1 MTKSRKQKQKKK
13 DFLKKKLKVGKAS
26 AKPSNLT
33 DTSFVAKSINV
44 KNQHLGDNEHNSLFK
59 RLALLKH
66 HNDTVRKETLQLYIK
81 NMPEIINTNLMTPL
95 LKQCVPMICDD
106 DKFTRDA
113 LLEFLDCVGGL
124 NPQILQLHCNF
135 FILYITMSM
144 THIIPRIKAD
154 STKYLI
160 CVLKYCSDEIVRNSW
175 IKLMNGVLN
184 VLGWGELGANTS
196 SGVLQTKK
204 RDALNIKI
212 HLDALYQLIKY
223 GCFSKAQLDANGK
236 DGSDDG
242 KNVAPHMNI
251 QDKYLSPEMPQPY
264 LHLRLFAKS
273 IKKSTN
279 DSDIQDT
286 NSLANQDMETRQRVF
301 VEKFKA
307 TILKETALLIQ
318 DGGECGK
325 SANTLKQLVV
335 GVNV

>member
-13 DFLKKKLKVGKAS
+13 DFLKKKLKVGKAA
-26 AKPSNLT
+26 AKPNNLT

-44 KNQHLGDNEHNSLFK
+44 KNQHLGDDAHNSLLK

-66 HNDTVRKETLQLYIK
+66 HNDTVRKETLQIYIK
-81 NMPEIINTNLMTPL
+81 RMSEIINTNLMTPL
-95 LKQCVPMICDD
+95 LKQSIPMVCDD
-106 DKFTRDA
+106 DKFTRET
-113 LLEFLDCVGGL
+113 LLELFDCIGTL
-124 NPQILQLHCNF
+124 NPQILKLHYNF

-160 CVLKYCSDEIVRNSW
+160 CILKYCHDEIVRNSW

-204 RDALNIKI
+204 RDSINTKV

-223 GCFSKAQLDANGK
+223 GCTASPDMGDANEEMDDTNGK
-236 DGSDDG
+236 SSSC
-242 KNVAPHMNI
+242 NVQN
-251 QDKYLSPEMPQPY
+251 KYLVPDVPQPY
-264 LHLRLFAKS
+264 AHLRLFVKS
-273 IKKSTN
+273 IKKSTTEGN
-279 DSDIQDT
+279 IQDT
-286 NSLANQDMETRQRVF
+286 NSLANQDLETRQMVF
-301 VEKFKA
+301 VDKFKDI
-307 TILKETALLIQ
+307 ILKETAQLIQ

-325 SANTLKQLVV
+325 SANNLAHLVTTIEI
-335 GVNV
+335 